1 MSLAQT
7 LLHANRQLW
16 LLVPPLSLSAACSVG
31 EGQGFVRS
39 DRVRARACWD
49 GPLDLKPNFF
59 AASPFLDT
67 INIRIQRGEEG
78 IGMADGVSLL
88 VHDADWTRSQLGREL
103 ALGLPSGVEPLGVP
117 EAQGEAQPA
126 ASMSL
131 YLNGSCRNE
140 GVTLYAVG
148 GFVKFEEL
156 FSGDA
161 NEPRADRRITEGS
174 FEAQMA
180 DLSPPAAGDTPEPA
194 AALESTV
201 SGWFRFVFHRG
212 TPAQPFP

>member
-1 MSLAQT
+1 MSAVGTRREL
-7 LLHANRQLW
+7 RKRRW
-16 LLVPPLSLSAACSVG
+16 LLLAPQLSFLAACSVG

-39 DRVRARACWD
+39 ERIQARACWD
-49 GPLDLKPNFF
+49 GPLDLRPNFF
-59 AASPFLDT
+59 AANPFQDT
-67 INIRIQRGEEG
+67 LNIRIQRGEES
-78 IGMADGVSLL
+78 IGMSDGVSLL
-88 VHDADWTRSQLGREL
+88 VHDAGWVRSQLGRRL
-103 ALGLPSGVEPLGVP
+103 TLGLPGGVWPLGSA
-117 EAQGEAQPA
+117 EAPDGSQPA

-148 GFVKFEEL
+148 GFVQFEEL
-156 FSGDA
+156 FSGDP

-174 FEAQMA
+174 FEARMR
-180 DLSPPAAGDTPEPA
+180 DLSPPDPTGAGETV
-194 AALESTV
+194 ESTV